1 MFFYLDSSAHAFTN
15 IFGMWKIGF
24 IISREKLL
32 ISAWSFLSADFYQN
46 ICDSKINFT
55 LFTMLVVMNHI
66 QNHQKLIQKTAQ
78 EKKNAFGFP
87 KLLLCWLLLGSIF
100 FLIPYSHLYENPNRN
115 ESNVLAVLKKKVRS
129 IILLQDL

>member
-78 EKKNAFGFP
+78 EKKKCTWFSQAASLLIITRQHFFSHFLFCSPKSLSPSKDDTISYLIATGNFGG
-87 KLLLCWLLLGSIF
+87 KTG
-100 FLIPYSHLYENPNRN
+100 
-115 ESNVLAVLKKKVRS
+115 
-129 IILLQDL
+129 

>member
-78 EKKNAFGFP
+78 EKKKCTWFSQAAS
-87 KLLLCWLLLGSIF
+87 LL
-100 FLIPYSHLYENPNRN
+100 
-115 ESNVLAVLKKKVRS
+115 
-129 IILLQDL
+129 IITR